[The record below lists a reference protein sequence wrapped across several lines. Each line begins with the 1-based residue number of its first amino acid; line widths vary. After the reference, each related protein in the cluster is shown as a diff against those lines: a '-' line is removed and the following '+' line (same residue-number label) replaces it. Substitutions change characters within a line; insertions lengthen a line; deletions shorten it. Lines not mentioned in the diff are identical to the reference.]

1 MNAQLTKSLHEQI
14 CQMDIIN
21 THEHLLNREMLNG
34 LDFDLFQAIEFHY
47 LKDSLMAVGMGE
59 NLIMETMSEPDRLI
73 DELIPFLEKARNTTY
88 YRAFFQALRDL
99 HGLEGDELDK
109 DNLKAASESIKQA
122 YEREDWYDEVIGG
135 KCRNRH
141 VLRDMEYM
149 PASDDFVRPVVRMD
163 SHLIQRHKNL
173 LSEWVE
179 KEDILTFRIGD
190 ADYKKRV
197 KTLDDQLAVI
207 DEDFQE
213 MLKFGAVAIKIA
225 IAYRRTLNFENVS
238 VDDANRAF
246 KLPDEKTTWNDI
258 KTFQDYLLFRIIEKA
273 AEHGLPVQI
282 HTGLLAHG
290 KNYLANTNPLH
301 LTNLFLEFPHV
312 KFDIFHGG
320 FPFMGEIGS
329 LALMFPN
336 VYLDTC
342 WLPLISYTSFKK
354 ALGEWLCY
362 VPAGKFLWGGDCACA
377 EGIYGAVWMVRRAL
391 SEVLA
396 DKIEDGLM
404 DEEAALGVA
413 RGLLHDN
420 AKELFNL

>member
-1 MNAQLTKSLHEQI
+1 MNTQLTKRLHEQI

-21 THEHLLNREMLNG
+21 THEHLLNREMLEG
-34 LDFDLFQAIEFHY
+34 LGFDLFQAMEFHY
-47 LKDSLMAVGMGE
+47 VKDNLMAVGMGE
-59 NLIMETMSEPDRLI
+59 NLIMETMSEPDKLI

-99 HGLEGDELDK
+99 HGLEGNELDK

-122 YEREDWYDEVIGG
+122 YGREDWYDEVISG

-190 ADYKKRV
+190 ADYEERV
-197 KTLDDQLAVI
+197 QTLDDQLAVV
-207 DEDFQE
+207 DEDFKE
-213 MLKFGAVAIKIA
+213 TLKFGAVAIKIA
-225 IAYRRTLNFENVS
+225 IAYRRTLSFENVS
-238 VDDANRAF
+238 VDEANRVF
-246 KLPDEKTTWNDI
+246 GLPDEKTTWDDI
-258 KTFQDYLLFRIIEKA
+258 KTYQDYLLFRIIEKA

-354 ALGEWLCY
+354 ALSEWLCY
-362 VPAGKFLWGGDCACA
+362 VPSGKFLWGGDCSCA
-377 EGIYGAVWMVRRAL
+377 EGIYGAVWMVRKAL

-396 DKIEDGLM
+396 EKIEEGLM

-420 AKELFNL
+420 AAELFGF